1 MKKRRKK
8 KKKKRRRKS
17 KLLMVEEKRG
27 VWGTSLTQQIKLS
40 IMGRVLVEFVNT
52 KFSRMG
58 GYKMVIFL

>member
-1 MKKRRKK
+1 MKRRKK

-40 IMGRVLVEFVNT
+40 IMVRVLVEFVNT
-52 KFSRMG
+52 NSQGRG
-58 GYKMVIFL
+58 DRE